1 MAPHVVYD
9 IGGFE
14 VIRYH
19 QSEKLTVPSWLYWCC
34 SGRCFC
40 DTDEADLADEIFR
53 QADEHHGSRLV
64 RRGRPKAWTTK
75 QLLAVRYD
83 KDIVEA
89 FKATGKGWQSRMN
102 DALRDWLKAHHM
114 N

>member
-1 MAPHVVYD
+1 MNENKHATETNWIDPDDAP
-9 IGGFE
+9 E
-14 VIRYH
+14 
-19 QSEKLTVPSWLYWCC
+19 L
-34 SGRCFC
+34 
-40 DTDEADLADEIFR
+40 TDEFFR
-53 QADEHHGSRLV
+53 QADEFHGSTLV
-64 RRGRPKAWTTK
+64 RRGRPKARTTK
-75 QLLAVRYD
+75 QLLTVRYD